1 MRRALLGLEVISEVV
16 LLALCAE
23 LVALRTGGHSLTEP
37 VRALKQDSSTLAG
50 VARKAEA
57 ALSLR

>member
-1 MRRALLGLEVISEVV
+1 MLGLEVISEVV